1 MRNERLV
8 RHFLQQFVENEWSPD
23 ADRHQVLAIAA
34 AAVVTIPLFA
44 TMFIGLKYLIR
55 PLQAAGWTEATM
67 VGDQMT
73 FCAVSM
79 LVSALIAS
87 LEWNALS
94 LSPRDTAILGVL
106 PIADGQF
113 ARAKMTALVMFAGAF
128 VLALNAVPSLLHP
141 MLMTAQLPMSVLGLL
156 PLIAA
161 QLVCTGLAGALGFAS
176 VLAIREITYLVT
188 GPAVFPR
195 LSAALQSALLFSL
208 LMLLL
213 LVPVRLAGNAR
224 WMFVEDST
232 PTYLTPVSW
241 FASMHALLA
250 GRVLDPLPR
259 PDLPVRLALEERRL
273 TTQFRTARPRFRA
286 LAERGALAVVLVSAL
301 ALAAHLFNARRQNR
315 LHSLAQ
321 QGSSALRLPLMDAAA
336 YIVARDP
343 PRRAGFR
350 FLIQTILGC
359 PPHRLFV
366 ITSTVIACTVLLVIG
381 PLSTAGYIGGPA
393 PIRTLTVAAQTLALC
408 ALLSGFRAA
417 VRTASDSK
425 AGWVFTIADVGTL
438 DRFRNGVRRS
448 GLTIVVATIAVLFPI
463 HLAAWGLFVAAAHA
477 VNGIALGWLMVNFA
491 LHEVDRPL
499 VDSLPPA
506 DGLNTV
512 GVVLLGGATILVFI
526 MSKMEAVALRDRM
539 SAIVFFA
546 VLLAANAVRFFRQ
559 RPRRLETQVLVQG

>member
-1 MRNERLV
+1 MHNERLV

-23 ADRHQVLAIAA
+23 ADRHQVLAIGAA
-34 AAVVTIPLFA
+34 ALVTVPLFA

-55 PLQAAGWTEATM
+55 PLQAAGWTEVTM

-94 LSPRDTAILGVL
+94 LSPRDTATLGVL

-113 ARAKMTALVMFAGAF
+113 ALTKMTALVMFAGTF
-128 VLALNAVPSLLHP
+128 VVALNAVPSLLHP

-161 QLVCTGLAGALGFAS
+161 QLLCTSLAGAFGFAT

-195 LSAALQSALLFSL
+195 VSAALQSVLLFSL

-224 WMFVEDST
+224 WMFAEDTT
-232 PTYLTPVSW
+232 PTYLMPVSW

-259 PDLPVRLALEERRL
+259 RDLPVRLALEEQRL
-273 TTQFRTARPRFRA
+273 TSQFRTAGPRFRA
-286 LAERGALAVVLVSAL
+286 LAGRGALAVALIATL
-301 ALAAHLFNARRQNR
+301 ALTAHLVNSRRQNR
-315 LHSLAQ
+315 LLSLVQ
-321 QGSSALRLPLMDAAA
+321 QGGSTLRVPLMDIAASF
-336 YIVARDP
+336 VARDP
-343 PRRAGFR
+343 PCRAGFR
-350 FLIQTILGC
+350 FLIQSVLGS

-366 ITSTVIACTVLLVIG
+366 ITSTVIACTVLIVLG
-381 PLSTAGYIGGPA
+381 PLPTAGYIAGAA

-425 AGWVFTIADVGTL
+425 ASWVFTIADVGTL
-438 DRFRNGVRRS
+438 DRFRNGVRRG
-448 GLTIVVATIAVLFPI
+448 GLTIVAATVALLFPI
-463 HLAAWGLFVAAAHA
+463 HLASWGLFVAAAHA
-477 VNGIALGWLMVNFA
+477 FNGIALGYLMVTFA
-491 LHEVDRPL
+491 LHEIDRPL
-499 VDSLPPA
+499 VDSIPPA

-512 GVVLLGGATILVFI
+512 GVVLLGGATILVFMI
-526 MSKMEAVALRDRM
+526 SKMEAVALRDRVT
-539 SAIVFFA
+539 AIVFSA
-546 VLLAANAVRFFRQ
+546 ILLAPNAVRFFRQ
-559 RPRRLETQVLVQG
+559 RPSRLETRALVQG